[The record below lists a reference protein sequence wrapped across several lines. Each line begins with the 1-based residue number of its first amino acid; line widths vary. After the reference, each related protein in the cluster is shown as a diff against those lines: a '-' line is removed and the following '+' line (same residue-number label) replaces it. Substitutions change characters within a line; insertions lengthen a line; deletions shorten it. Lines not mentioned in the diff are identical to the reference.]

1 LPRISSSTD
10 SNRTRWSQVYLGVA
24 FTTLSTLILELSLTR
39 IFSVV
44 FFYHFAFLAIS
55 IALFGLGV
63 GGVFSYVIAGWR
75 GNIYFKLGTLAVINS
90 FVVVLCLVFI
100 LSRTV
105 MDKRALVAVF
115 FASALP
121 FFFSGTVVSLA
132 VAEAIQRVDRVYF
145 FDLLGAA
152 GGCLALVPLLNHFGG
167 PNTVLATSVLFAV
180 SAAIWYNLAGTLRGR
195 VAAVALAL
203 GFVALIVYNW
213 KLHPIDIHYAKGM
226 QIRKE
231 QFVQW
236 NSFSRIGLANNPGE
250 WASIVID
257 ADAATGVARFDLDH
271 LTAADKEKLLSEGAG
286 FPYVLRPGAK
296 TLVIGPG
303 GGWDVSRAIGSG
315 SKDVT
320 AVEINPIIANTIM
333 RERFPDLSNRL
344 YFRPEVRLF
353 VEDGRSFVRRSQEK
367 YQVLQATLVDTW
379 ASTAAGA
386 FALSENN
393 LYTTDAFRDYLGH
406 LTDDGLM
413 VFTRW
418 GFDPPRESLRLLSLA
433 RVALAELGENNL
445 SQHVM
450 VVREDPEKLRGWG
463 ARDTVVIFR
472 KPATSADISRA
483 LAVSGNGRHLQ
494 RLYVPGEK
502 EENAFAQFLLSP
514 DPDKFLA
521 DYQFDVSPVGDDRPF
536 FFYTMQTR
544 DLWKY
549 LMFAGDAADS
559 KINHAVPVLF
569 ELLGVSVL
577 ATLVVLA
584 LPPLLLRAR
593 LPVEKGL
600 RGFLFYFVCLGAGYI
615 MIQVALIQKF
625 ILFLGHPT
633 YALTVIVFSML
644 VWSGLGSFYSRR
656 LIRGAHRG
664 RLIMTLIGVAATV
677 SLIAFAASP
686 ISEFGVGWPLQ
697 AKILVTVVLIA
708 PAAFLMGIPFP
719 TGLTW
724 LETRFPQAVRWAW
737 ALNAASSVLGS
748 AAAIFLAIHIGLR
761 ATVLV
766 GAGLYL
772 CALSVVWLQKSTVE
786 MEHAP
791 EEVRV

>member
-1 LPRISSSTD
+1 MPRISSSSD
-10 SNRTRWSQVYLGVA
+10 SSKAKWPQLYLGVA

-55 IALFGLGV
+55 IALFGLGA
-63 GGVFSYVIAGWR
+63 GGVFSYVVANWR
-75 GNIYFKLGTLAVINS
+75 GNIYFKLGTLAVLNS
-90 FVVVLCLVFI
+90 FVVVLCLVFV

-105 MDKRALVAVF
+105 MDNGTLAAVF

-132 VAEAIQRVDRVYF
+132 IAESIQRVDRVYF

-167 PNTVLATSVLFAV
+167 PNTVLVTSILFAV

-195 VAAVALAL
+195 VAAVTLALA
-203 GFVALIVYNW
+203 FVGLIVYNL
-213 KLHPIDIHYAKGM
+213 KKHPIDIQYAKGM
-226 QIRKE
+226 RLPKE

-236 NSFSRIGLANNPGE
+236 NSFSRIGMVLSPGP
-250 WASIVID
+250 SILID
-257 ADAATGVARFDLDH
+257 ADAATGIPQFDLDH
-271 LTAADKEKLLSEGAG
+271 LTPANKQRMFSDGPG

-303 GGWDVSRAIGSG
+303 GGWDVARSIGSG

-333 RERFPDLSNRL
+333 RERFPNLSNRL

-393 LYTTDAFRDYLGH
+393 LYTTDAFRDYLSH
-406 LTDDGLM
+406 LTDDGLLA
-413 VFTRW
+413 FTRW
-418 GFDPPRESLRLLSLA
+418 GFDPPRESLRLISLA
-433 RVALAELGENNL
+433 RSALADLGEHETWK
-445 SQHVM
+445 HVM
-450 VVREDPEKLRGWG
+450 VVREDAEKLSGWG
-463 ARDTVVIFR
+463 AQDTVVIFR
-472 KPATSADISRA
+472 KPASSADIARA
-483 LAVSGNGRHLQ
+483 SAACRNGRLQ
-494 RLYVPGEK
+494 RVYLPGEK
-502 EENAFAQFLLSP
+502 QDNAFEQFLLSP
-514 DPDKFLA
+514 QPDKFLKQ
-521 DYQFDVSPVGDDRPF
+521 YQFDVSPVDDDRPF
-536 FFYTMQTR
+536 FFYTVQTG
-544 DLWKY
+544 DLLRYFRLSRK
-549 LMFAGDAADS
+549 AADYD
-559 KINHAVPVLF
+559 INRAVPVLI
-569 ELLGVSVL
+569 ELVAISVI
-577 ATLVVLA
+577 ATAVVLA

-593 LPVEKGL
+593 LPSEKGL
-600 RGFLFYFVCLGAGYI
+600 RRFLLYFVFLGAGYI

-625 ILFLGHPT
+625 VLFLGHPT

-656 LIRGAHRG
+656 LIGEARRG
-664 RLIMTLIGVAATV
+664 RLIATLIAVAATV
-677 SLIAFAASP
+677 AVLAFVAAP
-686 ISEFGVGWPLQ
+686 ISEFGVGWPLP
-697 AKILVTVVLIA
+697 AKILVTVCLIA

-761 ATVLV
+761 STVLV

-772 CALSVVWLQKSTVE
+772 CALSVVWLNGAATGSRRNEIPSIANV
-786 MEHAP
+786 
-791 EEVRV
+791 